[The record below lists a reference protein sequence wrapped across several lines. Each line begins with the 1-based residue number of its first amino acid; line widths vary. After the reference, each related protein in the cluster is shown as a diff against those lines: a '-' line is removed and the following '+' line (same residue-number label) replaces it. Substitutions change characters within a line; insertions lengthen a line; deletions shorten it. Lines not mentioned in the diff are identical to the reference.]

1 MQTNIK
7 MGKMERLKK
16 NALLVA
22 KWTATIIFLAACL
35 ELLRFIMWALYLEGF
50 KM

>member
-1 MQTNIK
+1 

-22 KWTATIIFLAACL
+22 RWTATIIFLAVCL

>member
-1 MQTNIK
+1 
-7 MGKMERLKK
+7 MERLKK
-16 NALLVA
+16 NALLVG
-22 KWTATIIFLAACL
+22 KWTAILIFCAAFW